1 METDRKEIYRYLGY
15 GVHPVDEET
24 RRLVEICMEE
34 LERAEA
40 HKAVMR
46 EFPLTVTEDGFLD
59 GGCFRTKS
67 RNLLKNLDGCD
78 RVLVMAATLGA
89 EVDRLLLRYG
99 KLSVS
104 RAVVMQ
110 AAASAM
116 IEAWCNEVC
125 AGWKQAYEARR
136 LYLRPRFSPG
146 YGDFSLSCQ
155 EQILN
160 GLEAGKRLGITLTD
174 GGLMMPTKSVTAV
187 SGVSAHRELC
197 PVEGCEAC
205 TKADCLY
212 RRETV

>member
-78 RVLVMAATLGA
+78 RVLVMAATLGRSGPPFTPLWKA
-89 EVDRLLLRYG
+89 FRFQGRCD
-99 KLSVS
+99 
-104 RAVVMQ
+104 
-110 AAASAM
+110 
-116 IEAWCNEVC
+116 
-125 AGWKQAYEARR
+125 AGR
-136 LYLRPRFSPG
+136 
-146 YGDFSLSCQ
+146 
-155 EQILN
+155 
-160 GLEAGKRLGITLTD
+160 GISHD
-174 GGLMMPTKSVTAV
+174 
-187 SGVSAHRELC
+187 
-197 PVEGCEAC
+197 
-205 TKADCLY
+205 
-212 RRETV
+212 

>member
-1 METDRKEIYRYLGY
+1 MLTKEDIRMMAGNSFFSRGIEIY
-15 GVHPVDEET
+15 HE
-24 RRLVEICMEE
+24 RRV
-34 LERAEA
+34 
-40 HKAVMR
+40 R
-46 EFPLTVTEDGFLD
+46 EFQVTETEDGFLD

-187 SGVSAHRELC
+187 IGVSAHRELC